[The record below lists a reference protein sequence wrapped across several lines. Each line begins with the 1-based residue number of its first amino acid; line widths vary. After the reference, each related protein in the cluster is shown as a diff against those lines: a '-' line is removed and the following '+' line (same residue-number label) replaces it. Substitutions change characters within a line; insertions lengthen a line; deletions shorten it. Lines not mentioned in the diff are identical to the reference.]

1 MNLLSIH
8 DGHNCGVAIFIN
20 GNLVCALSEE
30 RITRKKNE
38 YGFPMNAINYCLNY
52 ANLKKDQINQISIST
67 KKLPPKY
74 FLVKRNT
81 NFKIEDYFK
90 EQNEYWYKKIYLN
103 KKIKYLEVFKDKKVK
118 KSQLY
123 YNFKNI
129 KNEDDYLGMLDA
141 RKNYISNFFLLDKKN
156 IFFYDHHECHAY
168 YGFYGMEK
176 KKKKICTVVLD
187 GGGDDTNASIWM
199 SQKNKLKE
207 VYRTNI
213 GNLGR
218 MYRYVTLLLGMKPTE
233 HEFKVMGLAGYALD
247 NGNYYKKAIKIFKDT
262 LFISGIKFKY
272 KIKPKD
278 NYFYFANKLK
288 GERFDTISYAIQ
300 KYLEDMLVE
309 WFSNIAKKFKV
320 KDFAFSGGVAQNVK
334 ASKKI
339 LENKN
344 ISSLFIPPGP
354 GDESLP
360 IGAAYCHFAHT
371 QKLKQ
376 KISNMKN
383 PYIGISFNEKD
394 LLFLKKN
401 KKIKIKKTNNKE
413 IASILSKGNPVAR
426 FSLDQH
432 EFGPRALGN
441 RSILADPRN
450 QDIINLINKKI
461 KVRDFWMPFA
471 PSILEED
478 SGKIMKI
485 IKNHKNFYMTI
496 SFDVKKEF
504 ISKIPAAVHPFDKTC
519 RPQMVNKELNFKY
532 YDLIKEFKK
541 ISGVGV
547 LLNTSFNLHGEP
559 IVFHPKDA
567 LSSFLR
573 SGLEYLYIGEYLIT
587 KTSKKKYY
595 LDI

>member
-1 MNLLSIH
+1 
-8 DGHNCGVAIFIN
+8 
-20 GNLVCALSEE
+20 
-30 RITRKKNE
+30 
-38 YGFPMNAINYCLNY
+38 
-52 ANLKKDQINQISIST
+52 
-67 KKLPPKY
+67 
-74 FLVKRNT
+74 
-81 NFKIEDYFK
+81 
-90 EQNEYWYKKIYLN
+90 
-103 KKIKYLEVFKDKKVK
+103 
-118 KSQLY
+118 
-123 YNFKNI
+123 
-129 KNEDDYLGMLDA
+129 
-141 RKNYISNFFLLDKKN
+141 
-156 IFFYDHHECHAY
+156 
-168 YGFYGMEK
+168 
-176 KKKKICTVVLD
+176 
-187 GGGDDTNASIWM
+187 M

-247 NGNYYKKAIKIFKDT
+247 SGNYYKKAIKVFKDT

-288 GERFDTISYAIQ
+288 EERFDTISYAIQ
-300 KYLEDMLVE
+300 KYLEDTLVE
-309 WFSNIAKKFKV
+309 WFSNIAKKLKV

-383 PYIGISFNEKD
+383 PYIGISYNEKD
-394 LLFLKKN
+394 LLFLRKN
-401 KKIKIKKTNNKE
+401 KKIKINKTNNKE
-413 IASILSKGNPVAR
+413 IARILSRGNPVAR

-450 QDIINLINKKI
+450 QDIINFINKKI

-478 SGKIMKI
+478 SKKIMKI

-496 SFDVKKEF
+496 SFDVKKKF

-519 RPQMVNKELNFKY
+519 RPQMVNKELNFNY

-541 ISGVGV
+541 ITGVGV

-587 KTSKKKYY
+587 KTSKK
-595 LDI
+595 